1 MSVKMKDNE
10 MLTSHKMQSWA
21 SFRETNTLLQVQ
33 ALLGLAACVI
43 CAYLPHLP
51 ESQVLICDM
60 GLMVK

>member
-1 MSVKMKDNE
+1 